1 MVVLEQRKNGVP
13 PQDSEERCGKMEEK
27 LLETLHGYRDA
38 ARKLKEAAP
47 TIALEGDMPE
57 EVQTA
62 LVRMAEATSLNEK
75 LSLCEAFLNEET
87 PEEVAE
93 AFYEAQEE
101 ISRVMDGAFLEVD
114 KYSSDSEEFQRQ
126 VELLSAN
133 SESSGLTD
141 DLLKLYKCE
150 GIIRMAYG
158 SMQKVPIIGT
168 PGYTMTQFEEQEAEH
183 MSDIERTL
191 LEKTGVDVYA
201 LLEIRTKL
209 IESVRR
215 TLKGDMAEKE

>member
-1 MVVLEQRKNGVP
+1 
-13 PQDSEERCGKMEEK
+13 MEEK

-38 ARKLKEAAP
+38 ARKLKETVP
-47 TIALEGDMPE
+47 TIALDGDMPE
-57 EVQTA
+57 EVQAA
-62 LVRMAEATSLNEK
+62 LLRMAEATSLDEK
-75 LSLCEAFLNEET
+75 LNLCEAFLNEET

-101 ISRVMDGAFLEVD
+101 ISRAMDGAFLEVD
-114 KYSSDSEEFQRQ
+114 NYSADSEEFQRQ

-150 GIIRMAYG
+150 GIIRMAYE
-158 SMQKVPIIGT
+158 SAQKYPVIGT
-168 PGYTMTQFEEQEAEH
+168 PGYTMTRLEDQEAEH
-183 MSDIERTL
+183 MSDIEQTL

-209 IESVRR
+209 IESVRKA
-215 TLKGDMAEKE
+215 LEDDKAEEE